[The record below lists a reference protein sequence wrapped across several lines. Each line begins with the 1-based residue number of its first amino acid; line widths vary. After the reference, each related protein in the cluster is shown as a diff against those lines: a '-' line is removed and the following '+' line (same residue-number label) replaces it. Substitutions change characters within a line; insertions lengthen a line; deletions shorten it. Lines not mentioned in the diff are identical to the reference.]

1 MAGKFYVGA
10 KSGAGIM
17 GSFSAGIMASF
28 GTLLSG
34 TRTTL
39 RDLGQLSGEL
49 RARQAHLG
57 KTLAHPPSSRMRNGP
72 ARNTGEVR
80 TEHKQL
86 GRTIEQVKGQQRTL
100 TDLRTRGNALRQE
113 RGAIWS
119 QLTGSQGTHVAT
131 GPSAIGTVKFV
142 AAPMISAAKQ
152 AANFEAKLRDIA
164 IAGNLSRQEE
174 TALGKTLRNAAL
186 TSNQSHDAILGG
198 AKALVAEGIK
208 PGEAGRYAG
217 VIGKVATATQSEI
230 TDLTGM
236 TVSFTETLGL
246 KNEDQLKEAF
256 GSVVYG
262 SKIGRLDLK
271 DLEQNLPE
279 LNAAFSAEGITG
291 QDALTQIMASLA
303 VGRESAGSG
312 EDAMANMRS
321 WVAHMSAPSTI
332 KAYENAGVDYRQSM
346 SSLVAEGSSSYEASL
361 AIAMKLIESRGDA
374 FVKQWK
380 EAAARGD
387 ENTQRQ
393 LMESNGLGEI
403 FQDTRSVNHV
413 LAMQEGGDKYRQSK
427 AAIASPQ
434 VRGTIDGDFARR
446 SETAQMAWLRMK
458 TQLAELGITVG
469 NALLPPLVTLMNT
482 LTPIIARVNEWAQA
496 HPGVVRAIAGLA
508 IGITG
513 LRAIGVGVSW
523 VVNLVLSAWNIFK
536 TVIAL
541 FASKWTLLRS
551 LWSGGKMASGL
562 GGFFRGAQG
571 LGKVLGGILLRSALT
586 IGRILLWVGRLFL
599 TSPIGLI
606 VTGIA
611 AAGYLIYRNWDK
623 ISEVFGKVV
632 GAAKKYL
639 GELWTSV
646 KELPERFLAIGRD
659 IVIGLINGIREKL
672 AAVKDAIFGIA
683 DNIKNW
689 FAEKLGIGSRSPVA
703 DATGGN
709 VVQENA
715 AKGHVTHGTVIGNG
729 GESPI
734 TSHGAP
740 GAVLKERAATPVVDG
755 TKDSIGGAS
764 PITSHA
770 AVRRALK
777 AKDAA
782 SVSDTKDSIVRSGG
796 GIKNWRAG
804 TFGIGSPS
812 PVSMNPRG
820 DIAQRTAIGIGDA
833 TVIASRATAGAALQ
847 AKAAASVNRIQTAR
861 AGGKTSGASTGGPAI
876 TVHFSPTITIQGGN
890 GGAREQIMQ
899 GLKVSLNE
907 LEQMMARVTARQA
920 RRSYGG

>member
-1 MAGKFYVGA
+1 MAGKFYVGV

-17 GSFSAGIMASF
+17 NGFRAGIMASF
-28 GTLLSG
+28 GTLFSS

-49 RARQAHLG
+49 RAKHTHLG
-57 KTLAHPPSSRMRNGP
+57 KALNQPRSSRTRNGP
-72 ARNTGEVR
+72 TRNTGELR
-80 TEHKQL
+80 AQHEQL

-100 TDLRTRGNALRQE
+100 TDLRARGNAMRQE

-131 GPSAIGTVKFV
+131 GPSAIGAVKFV
-142 AAPMISAAKQ
+142 AAPMISAVKQ
-152 AANFEAKLRDIA
+152 AANFQAKLRDIA

-174 TALGKTLRNAAL
+174 TALGKTLREAAI
-186 TSNQSHDAILGG
+186 TSNQSHDAILDGTR
-198 AKALVAEGIK
+198 ALVTAGMK
-208 PGEAGRYAG
+208 PGDAGRYAG

-230 TDLTGM
+230 TDLTRM
-236 TVSFTETLGL
+236 TSSFTETLGI
-246 KNEDQLKEAF
+246 KGEDPVKEAF
-256 GSVVYG
+256 SRVTYG

-279 LNAAFSAEGITG
+279 LNAAFAAEGITG

-312 EDAMANMRS
+312 EEAMANMRS

-332 KAYENAGVDYRQSM
+332 KAYESAGIDYRQSM
-346 SSLVAEGSSSYEASL
+346 SSLVAEGNSGYEASL

-374 FVKQWK
+374 FVKRWK

-393 LMESNGLGEI
+393 LMESNRLGEI

-413 LAMQEGGDKYRQSK
+413 LAMQEGGDKYTQNK

-434 VRGTIDGDFARR
+434 ARGTIDGDFVRR
-446 SETAQMAWLRMK
+446 SETARMAWDRMK
-458 TQLAELGITVG
+458 TQLVELGITVG

-496 HPGVVRAIAGLA
+496 HPGVVQAIAGLA
-508 IGITG
+508 IGIAG
-513 LRAIGVGVSW
+513 FRAIGLGALFG
-523 VVNLVLSAWNIFK
+523 VNLVLSAWNIFK

-541 FASKWTLLRS
+541 FTSKWTLLRS
-551 LWSGGKMASGL
+551 LWSGGQMASGL
-562 GGFFRGAQG
+562 GGFFRTALG
-571 LGKVLGGILLRSALT
+571 LGRVLGGILLRSALT

-599 TSPIGLI
+599 TSPIGMI
-606 VTGIA
+606 VAGIA
-611 AAGYLIYRNWDK
+611 TAGYLIYRNWDK

-646 KELPERFLAIGRD
+646 AELPERFLAIGRD
-659 IVIGLINGIREKL
+659 IVDGLINGIREKL
-672 AAVKDAIFGIA
+672 AAVKDAIFGVV

-689 FAEKLGIGSRSPVA
+689 IADKLGIGSRSPVT
-703 DATGGN
+703 DATSGN

-715 AKGHVTHGTVIGNG
+715 AQGHVTQGTVIGNG

-734 TSHGAP
+734 ASHGAP
-740 GAVLKERAATPVVDG
+740 GSVLKERAAMPVVDG
-755 TKDSIGGAS
+755 AKDS
-764 PITSHA
+764 
-770 AVRRALK
+770 V
-777 AKDAA
+777 
-782 SVSDTKDSIVRSGG
+782 VRSGG

-812 PVSMNPRG
+812 PVSMRPRG
-820 DIAQRTAIGIGDA
+820 DIAQRAAIGIGIGDA
-833 TVIASRATAGAALQ
+833 TAIASRAAAGSALQ
-847 AKAAASVNRIQTAR
+847 AKAAASVSRIQTAR
-861 AGGKTSGASTGGPAI
+861 AGGKTGGASTGGPTI

-890 GGAREQIMQ
+890 GGAREQVMQ